1 MCYTYDVD
9 RTKKELKPHTETRR
23 KMEPISREF
32 FTRLIGK
39 AIKTPASKPAP
50 KST

>member
-1 MCYTYDVD
+1 M
-9 RTKKELKPHTETRR
+9 KKIQPREETRE
-23 KMEPISREF
+23 KMRPITREQ
-32 FTRLIGK
+32 FTRLINK